1 MRLLRNN
8 MLLMLILAL
17 ASGYATGGE
26 KQFERKFQVSPGG
39 TLSLETDAGSVSV
52 TGASGNEVVVMARI
66 EGRDRDVEA
75 FTIDAKQNAG
85 GVEVTGRAPKSFW
98 RMLRGSDFDVE
109 FIITVPKE
117 YNLRLN
123 TSGGN
128 LHVADLKGKVE
139 GGTSGGNIQ
148 LKQIEG
154 MTTVETS
161 GGDIQAEG
169 LKGNLSA
176 ETSGGSVKVRN
187 VTGSV
192 IAETSGGNIVVE
204 EVDGKVSAETSG
216 GNVSVKVRGANKGVH
231 AETSGGNV
239 TIAIGRTVGGM
250 IDASTSGGDVICDL
264 PITVSGKISESRIKG
279 TVNGGGELIYA
290 HTSGGNV
297 RIKPLD

>member
-1 MRLLRNN
+1 MRLIRNN
-8 MLLMLILAL
+8 MLSILLLAL
-17 ASGYATGGE
+17 AFGYAAGGE

-39 TLSLETDAGSVSV
+39 TLSLDTDAGSVSV
-52 TGASGNEVVVMARI
+52 TGTGGNEVIVMARI
-66 EGRDRDVEA
+66 EGRDRDVES

-98 RMLRGSDFDVE
+98 RLLRGSDFDVE
-109 FIITVPKE
+109 FIISVPKE
-117 YNLRLN
+117 YNVRLS
-123 TSGGN
+123 TAGGN
-128 LHVADLKGKVE
+128 VHVADLKGKVD

-154 MTTVETS
+154 TTTVETS
-161 GGDIQAEG
+161 GGDIQADG
-169 LKGNLSA
+169 LKGDLSA

-192 IAETSGGNIVVE
+192 IAETSGGNINVE

-216 GNVSVKVRGANKGVH
+216 GNVTVKVRGANKGVH

-239 TIAIGRTVGGM
+239 TIAIGKTVGGT

-297 RIKPLD
+297 RIKPLE